1 MGNIRTAS
9 GTKIYI
15 GPSQAVAP
23 ANAAAFAALTW
34 TEIGMVRTTPS
45 YGDKASVVTGAVV
58 GDGRIRKAK
67 GARDAGDTEIVVYP
81 DSTDPGQAA
90 LIAAE
95 GTNLYYPIKVV
106 NPDRL
111 NATGTDGIDYFM
123 ALITSKQG
131 SGGENDTIVTRTFGC
146 GVTSGI
152 TEVAPT
158 AGS

>member
-1 MGNIRTAS
+1 MGNIRTPS

-15 GPSQAVAP
+15 GPSQATTP
-23 ANAAAFAALTW
+23 ANASAYAALTW
-34 TEIGMVRTTPS
+34 TEIGMVRSVPA
-45 YGDKASVVTGAVV
+45 YGDSASTVTGATV

-67 GARDAGDTEIVVYP
+67 GARDAGDAEIVVYP
-81 DSTDPGQAA
+81 DPADTGQAA
-90 LIAAE
+90 LVAAE
-95 GTNLYYPIKVV
+95 ATNLYFPIKIV

-123 ALITSKQG
+123 ALITSKRG
-131 SGGENDTIVTRTFGC
+131 SGGENDTVVTRTFGC
-146 GVTSGI
+146 AVTSAI